1 MENTVWKRL
10 LLTIP
15 PSPGF
20 LLSLQL
26 LRKGLQLLQKNCSF
40 FRSKRRSNLEKVTK
54 QISCSILKK
63 LQQVSAAS
71 SDQENISPC

>member
-1 MENTVWKRL
+1 MENTVWKSL

-40 FRSKRRSNLEKVTK
+40 FR
-54 QISCSILKK
+54 
-63 LQQVSAAS
+63 
-71 SDQENISPC
+71 